1 MVKLTLT
8 RQEEEVREKVRVSLT
23 LFDYE
28 SWYSSSTEHVSR
40 LLCHSGVKPGGLLAV
55 RLGLQYEKMH
65 YYCVCRIINARKL

>member
-40 LLCHSGVKPGGLLAV
+40 LLCHSGVKPGLLAV
-55 RLGLQYEKMH
+55 RLGLGTIRKNALLL
-65 YYCVCRIINARKL
+65 CVSHN